1 MLYSAAKTFE
11 QSMRTS
17 AYRDQSK
24 PLVNSFCHPVS
35 YTNQASFEPSSEIVG
50 QVRRGSMGLTAEQD
64 IMTMEMRLSVLRKP
78 YALLM
83 ISLILLLVAS
93 MRAFESL
100 YLAEAR
106 IPAIFRFI
114 FFLSSRNSGIRH
126 RCAQDIHLRRS
137 SQTLSYPAFN
147 ARRRSSFSR

>member
-1 MLYSAAKTFE
+1 MAIK
-11 QSMRTS
+11 
-17 AYRDQSK
+17 
-24 PLVNSFCHPVS
+24 
-35 YTNQASFEPSSEIVG
+35 EPSSEIVG

-100 YLAEAR
+100 YEP
-106 IPAIFRFI
+106 IKIF
-114 FFLSSRNSGIRH
+114 L
-126 RCAQDIHLRRS
+126 
-137 SQTLSYPAFN
+137 
-147 ARRRSSFSR
+147 